1 MQNKPKL
8 YIESSVICMYF
19 QDSAPYLRDL
29 TRQFWKNKLPYSNTY
44 ISDIVLDEIRE
55 TKDPKLREA
64 FENLVKDFRTLEITD
79 DITNLSNMYLSYRHI
94 PRGDAL
100 HIALASIREIDFLV
114 TWNLRHIYKSGTQEV
129 IKEINTKLMIPI
141 PAIVTPEDFLEEDI

>member
-1 MQNKPKL
+1 MQSKPKL
-8 YIESSVICMYF
+8 YLENSVICMYF

-44 ISDIVLDEIRE
+44 ISDVVLDEIRQ
-55 TKDPKLREA
+55 TKDTKLREA

-79 DITNLSNMYLSYRHI
+79 DITNLSNMYLSHRHI

-114 TWNLRHIYKSGTQEV
+114 TWNLRHIYRSGTQDA
-129 IKEINTKLMIPI
+129 IKKNKYKIDDSYSCNCYTGR
-141 PAIVTPEDFLEEDI
+141 FS